1 MKALIKL
8 LLVLIFIALGG
19 AIALLTQAR
28 MTHLRQLP
36 GLALPDW
43 SAAVQDQA
51 SLSYGAATLAGSATW
66 PAPSRLQ
73 WQFAGLGMKGAQ
85 WDLKLLGAGLT
96 FDADL
101 RVPPRY
107 RVGLLEN
114 GSAEIALQRMRPL
127 VAGFQLEGMLVID
140 ALSAEYD
147 YIAPKLRGIRA
158 DLSWLG
164 AGVNGQALGQG
175 SMQLISDPQGKW
187 RAPFQITG
195 DVVTVRGTL
204 TGRLDQD
211 TMVVEAVI
219 ADAGAMPEEWKRILN
234 VLVRPDADGWKIQRR
249 MRLPF

>member
-107 RVGLLEN
+107 RVG
-114 GSAEIALQRMRPL
+114 
-127 VAGFQLEGMLVID
+127 VID